1 MSLNRVSAAIDIER
15 DSASQEGNFEEREF
29 LGLGFEA
36 S

>member
-1 MSLNRVSAAIDIER
+1 MSLNRVSVAIDTER
-15 DSASQEGNFEEREF
+15 DSASLEGNFEERGF